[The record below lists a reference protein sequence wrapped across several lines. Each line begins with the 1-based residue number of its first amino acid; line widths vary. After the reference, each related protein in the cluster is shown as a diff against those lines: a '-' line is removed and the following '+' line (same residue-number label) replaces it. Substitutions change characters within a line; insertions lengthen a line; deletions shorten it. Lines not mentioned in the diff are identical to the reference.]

1 MKNNYLLKALQN
13 FISEEKRYKI
23 CLIKAEN
30 AVNSGAMGKFSNE
43 KQADFTLFNLFS
55 RFCKAFLLLICF
67 SSTILSG
74 QELFNPYEVHTLDIQ
89 FYNPDYDSI
98 LQAQWEIDDKSYEL
112 ATILFNGETM
122 DSVGVRYKGNSTFW
136 WAQILGSPK
145 FPFNIDFDLIH
156 EDQDLLGYNKV
167 KLSNSIFDPTFVKE
181 SIGYL
186 TEGYYLP
193 TSDVGYMN
201 VSVYGE
207 LLGLYVS
214 VESVNKPFLTKHF
227 GNNEGTFF
235 KCEPQFH
242 YGEDYGYDAW
252 PDLRWYGEDSTEYA
266 YQMGYELKSESGW
279 SDLLDLIYTLNFDID
294 NIENILNVDR
304 ALWYFAASTVMP
316 DLDAYNG
323 FYMHNYYLYR
333 NTSSG
338 QFEVIPWDKD
348 HTFGGAMINTILAL
362 GGDVSWVYGWDP
374 FLFEYEE
381 DRPLFSQL
389 MTVQLYK
396 KIYSAHIRT
405 IIDDIYNVGYI
416 QNLAYGIQDII
427 ETYADEDPNLFPPFT
442 FGDYFRYN
450 VDNYL
455 ITPDGSHWCGI
466 TSTVEGRLPYLLGH
480 EEISKTPP
488 EILDVVQENENPQA
502 GEEVIIQAEII
513 GADSVELMATIS
525 EANAHFSS
533 TPMFDDGQHGDG
545 EAEDGIFG
553 AVIPFQSNGDHVK
566 YYIRASDDDALILEP
581 EFAERE
587 FFEYVVGDQSLPDSS
602 IVINEINYHSSD
614 DFDPGDWVELFN
626 STGESVDIG
635 QWVFKDEDDDHI
647 FILPENTILETGE
660 YLVLCNDS
668 ASFTS
673 LFPDVG
679 NFVGEID
686 FGFSGGG
693 ELLRLFDAGGTLVD
707 TVLYDDSDPWPE
719 DPDGNGPTLELIN
732 PNLDNALAENW
743 AASEGYGSPGGMNT
757 SFLSTKSQLEI
768 PDRFIVHHNYPNP
781 FNPTT
786 TISYELPENS
796 FVNVTIF
803 DMLGREVKKLVNG
816 KQDSGYHQVNWD
828 GTHDNGKPVS
838 SGVYLYFI
846 RTENAIQTGKMIL
859 LK

>member
-1 MKNNYLLKALQN
+1 MRRVFSLI
-13 FISEEKRYKI
+13 FISGFM
-23 CLIKAEN
+23 L
-30 AVNSGAMGKFSNE
+30 
-43 KQADFTLFNLFS
+43 
-55 RFCKAFLLLICF
+55 
-67 SSTILSG
+67 G
-74 QELFNPYEVHTLDIQ
+74 QELFDPYEVQTLDIQ
-89 FYNPDYDSI
+89 FYNPDYDST

-112 ATILFNGETM
+112 ATIIFNGETI

-156 EDQDLLGYNKV
+156 EDQNLLGYNKV

-181 SIGYL
+181 AIGYL

-193 TSDVGYMN
+193 TSEVGYMN
-201 VSVYGE
+201 VSVNGE
-207 LLGLYVS
+207 LLGLYVA
-214 VESVNKPFLTKHF
+214 VETVSKQFLTKHF
-227 GNNEGTFF
+227 GNKTGTFF

-279 SDLLDLIYTLNFDID
+279 SDLLDLIYTLNFEID

-304 ALWYFAASTVMP
+304 ALWYFSASVVMP

-348 HTFGGAMINTILAL
+348 HTFGGAMINTILAM

-374 FLFEYEE
+374 FLFENDEE
-381 DRPLFSQL
+381 RPFFSQL
-389 MTVQLYK
+389 INIPLYK

-405 IIDDIYNVGYI
+405 IIDDIYNEGYI
-416 QNLAYGIQDII
+416 QNLAYSMQDII
-427 ETYADEDPNLFPPFT
+427 ETYADDDPNLFPSFT
-442 FGDYFRYN
+442 FGDYFQYN

-455 ITPDGSHWCGI
+455 ITSDGAHWCGI

-480 EEISKTPP
+480 EEISKTSP
-488 EILDVVQENENPQA
+488 EILDVVQDNENPQA
-502 GEEVIIQAEII
+502 GDEVNILAEIN
-513 GADSVELMATIS
+513 GAYSVELMATIS

-545 EAEDGIFG
+545 EAVDGIFG

-587 FFEYVVGDQSLPDSS
+587 FFEYVVGDQSLPDST
-602 IVINEINYHSSD
+602 IVINEINYNSSD

-626 STGESVDIG
+626 PTSSSMDIS
-635 QWVFKDEDDDHI
+635 QWVFKDEDDDHV
-647 FILPENTILETGE
+647 FTLPENTILETGE
-660 YLVLCNDS
+660 YLVLCTDS

-673 LFPDVG
+673 LFPDVD

-693 ELLRLFDAGGTLVD
+693 EMLRLFDEAGTLVD
-707 TVLYDDSDPWPE
+707 TVLYDDFDPWPE

-732 PNLDNALAENW
+732 PGMDNALAENW
-743 AASEGYGSPGGMNT
+743 AASEEHGSPGSINT
-757 SFLSTKSQLEI
+757 SFLSTKDQLEI
-768 PDRFIVHHNYPNP
+768 PDRFIIHHNYPNP
-781 FNPTT
+781 FNPST
-786 TISYELPENS
+786 TISYELPVNN
-796 FVNVTIF
+796 FVNVTIY
-803 DMLGREVKKLVNG
+803 DMLGRRVKTLVNQHLTAG
-816 KQDSGYHQVNWD
+816 EQSIVWNATNEQAISVAG
-828 GTHDNGKPVS
+828 
-838 SGVYLYFI
+838 GVYIYTI
-846 RTENAIQTGKMIL
+846 KVGNSMQSGKIVL